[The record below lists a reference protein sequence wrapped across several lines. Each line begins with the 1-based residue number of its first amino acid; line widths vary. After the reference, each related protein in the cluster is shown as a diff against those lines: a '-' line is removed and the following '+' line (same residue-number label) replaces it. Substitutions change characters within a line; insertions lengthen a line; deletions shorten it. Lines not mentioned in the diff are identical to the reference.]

1 MRDLEGVSQASCDSC
16 LIPVTRGEGG
26 VNARRPRSYLFGH
39 AMLNMQ
45 SVMSKR
51 DEEWRLCFKGQL
63 RGPPCMVGAG
73 KRASCVTSYKQRGSA
88 PCLRSS
94 DQT

>member
-16 LIPVTRGEGG
+16 LILVQGG
-26 VNARRPRSYLFGH
+26 KVVLTPDGH
-39 AMLNMQ
+39 AHICLDMQ

-63 RGPPCMVGAG
+63 RGPPCV
-73 KRASCVTSYKQRGSA
+73 Q
-88 PCLRSS
+88 
-94 DQT
+94 

>member
-26 VNARRPRSYLFGH
+26 VNARRPRSCLFGH
-39 AMLNMQ
+39 AMLNTQ

-51 DEEWRLCFKGQL
+51 DEGWRLCFKGRL
-63 RGPPCMVGAG
+63 RGPACMQRVLGRG
-73 KRASCVTSYKQRGSA
+73 LPVTSYKQRGSA
-88 PCLRSS
+88 PCLRGS
-94 DQT
+94 DQA